1 MSSPVILDE
10 WYPVGMVSGLPIDES
25 VPSILM
31 GQELELFK
39 RSDGSVTVL
48 EGTKERPSLVR
59 FGHVWSSLGEPDHP
73 LFSIPEAED
82 PGRRLV
88 DCGCVRVQ
96 CSPLR
101 AVENFLDIAHFPFI
115 HTGILGVEEHPEV
128 KKYDVEIDEKLNE
141 IWAKKVEFYQPQAA
155 ASAQGGIIT
164 QYMYRVATPT
174 VSILYKTCP
183 VREGEWDII
192 TLFVQPVGEDICDVW
207 PWMALYDDE
216 TPLTNL
222 IHFQQMIFLQDRSIL
237 ENQIPRLLPLDPKL
251 EIPTRADLTSIAYR
265 RWLKRRGYTYG
276 AQTVAA

>member
-1 MSSPVILDE
+1 MTGSTIVDE
-10 WYPVGMVSGLPIDES
+10 WYPVGMVSGLEPETATS
-25 VPSILM
+25 TVLM
-31 GQELELFK
+31 GEELSLMKETD
-39 RSDGSVTVL
+39 SSITVRR
-48 EGTKERPSLVR
+48 GTEERPALVR
-59 FGHVWSSLGEPDHP
+59 FGHVWTSLGSPDHP
-73 LFSIPEAED
+73 LFSIPEADNAE
-82 PGRRLV
+82 RRLV
-88 DCGCVRVQ
+88 DCGCVRVK

-115 HTGILGVEEHPEV
+115 HTGILGVEDHPEV
-128 KKYDVEIDEKLNE
+128 KKYDVEVDEKLNE

-164 QYMYRVATPT
+164 KYMYRVATPT

-183 VREGEWDII
+183 VRKGEWDII
-192 TLFVQPVGEDICDVW
+192 TLFVQPVAEDVCDVW
-207 PWMALYDDE
+207 PWMALYDDD
-216 TPLTNL
+216 TPLTDL

-265 RWLKRRGYTYG
+265 RWLKRRHYTYG